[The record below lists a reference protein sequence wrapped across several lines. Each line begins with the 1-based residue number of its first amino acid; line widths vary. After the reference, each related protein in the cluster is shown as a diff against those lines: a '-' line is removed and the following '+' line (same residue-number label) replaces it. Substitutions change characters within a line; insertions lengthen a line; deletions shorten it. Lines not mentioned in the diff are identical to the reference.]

1 MVVRYFYRHD
11 TRGLSF
17 GRLEQLSFLLSIA
30 ISATL
35 PMTGESNYISLT
47 DLFMVKM
54 TLTNTN
60 EDLAVALQ
68 TSLRSHHIYTTISL
82 RLLNRLVTNCRQ
94 DPISRDQIILSY
106 NQIFLDLYIS
116 FQFFYYKIKYLSKP
130 IRVTRISA

>member
-1 MVVRYFYRHD
+1 MIPG
-11 TRGLSF
+11 GLSF
-17 GRLEQLSFLLSIA
+17 GRLAQLSFLLSIA

-68 TSLRSHHIYTTISL
+68 TSLPSHL
-82 RLLNRLVTNCRQ
+82 Q
-94 DPISRDQIILSY
+94 EAK
-106 NQIFLDLYIS
+106 
-116 FQFFYYKIKYLSKP
+116 YY
-130 IRVTRISA
+130 